1 MRILTFAFLLL
12 ALTVPVRAEDSTVKV
27 FETDVK
33 PLLAKYCVDCHGP
46 DAQEGEIRFDRMPTD
61 PVTAEN
67 PERWHDVLNQIS
79 AGEMPPQN
87 SDQPSPEDRQIVSD
101 WLQRFL
107 REAAAAK
114 RYRDGR
120 VVTRR
125 LTRYEYA
132 NTMRDLLQVDL
143 DYARD
148 LPPEPASSEGFRNN
162 SSTLEMSPTQIEI
175 YLKTARRGL
184 TEAIVTGEQPEQFEF
199 SQSETARGRLPNRKI
214 AGHQPVQ
221 PEFILDLKEF
231 PRHGQF
237 ELKLTV
243 ESSIPEGQA
252 VPRIHVTLGHVPGI
266 IHVPRGIIGDADV
279 REGVQTLTFT
289 GRMEDFPQPGPIAF
303 GNSGFKG
310 MIVMVDF
317 LDADGNELRY
327 DDRQYVQSKPKA
339 MKPKK
344 KKGEIVLQPLQ
355 APKPPAPF
363 GTRLELRVVSAEFRA
378 PVFASWPPKSHT
390 AILPG
395 SDSTKDEAGE
405 IRQILQPFMTRAFR
419 RPATSAE
426 VEQTAQ
432 LFEAIRPRFDSFEEA
447 VRETLASVLVSP
459 HFLYVVEQREESGEA
474 QSLTDDELA
483 SRLSY
488 FLWSSMPDERL
499 FELASQNA
507 LHRPEVLTSEVERML
522 ADSRS
527 SEFVTHFV
535 DQWLDLDALNRIA
548 VNPEFYPDFD
558 NDLKSQM
565 RLETHHYF
573 DRVLKENRSALELL
587 DSDWTMLNYALA
599 QHYDLKGPRSS
610 KFVPVSLSPDSPRGG
625 LLTQGSYL
633 LSNSNGED
641 SHPIKRAVW
650 ILDRLLDS
658 PPAPPP
664 PDVPELDAERPDLAK
679 LTLKEQLA
687 VHREKESCNSCHR
700 GIDPW
705 GIPLE
710 NFDAV
715 GRWRTKIPK
724 HRKRPA
730 VDVDA
735 SSELPN
741 GTKIEGTDELE
752 RYLVE
757 ERNEWFARAI
767 VKRLMTYGLGR
778 SLDLGDRESVE
789 NLKSEF
795 IDAEYRLKS
804 LILAFVQSE
813 SFQTK

>member
-1 MRILTFAFLLL
+1 MRILTFAFILFF
-12 ALTVPVRAEDSTVKV
+12 LTFPVRAEESTSKLFVRQ
-27 FETDVK
+27 VK
-33 PLLAKYCVDCHGP
+33 PLLAKYCAECHGP
-46 DAQEGEIRFDRMPTD
+46 ETQEGEIRFDLMPTD
-61 PVTAEN
+61 PLTAEN
-67 PERWHDVLNQIS
+67 PERWHDVFNQMS
-79 AGEMPPQN
+79 AGEMPPKD
-87 SDQPSPEDRQIVSD
+87 SDQPSPEERQIVSD

-125 LTRYEYA
+125 LTRYEYT
-132 NTMRDLLQVDL
+132 NTMCDLLQVDL

-162 SSTLEMSPTQIEI
+162 SSSLEMSPTQIEI
-175 YLKTARRGL
+175 YLKTGRRGL
-184 TEAIVTGEQPEQFEF
+184 AEAIVTDEPAKVYEF
-199 SQSETARGRLPNRKI
+199 AQSETALGLLPNRKI

-231 PRHGQF
+231 PRHGKF

-243 ESSIPEGQA
+243 ESSIPEGRA

-317 LDADGNELRY
+317 RDAEGRELRH
-327 DDRQYVQSKPKA
+327 DDRRYVQPQSKQ
-339 MKPKK
+339 
-344 KKGEIVLQPLQ
+344 KKGKIAFQPLQ
-355 APKPPAPF
+355 APKPPTPF
-363 GTRLELRVVSAEFRA
+363 GSRLELRVVSAEFRA
-378 PVFASWPPKSHT
+378 PVYQSWPPKSHT
-390 AILPG
+390 AILSG
-395 SDSTKDEAGE
+395 SGSPKDESRK
-405 IRQILQPFMTRAFR
+405 IRNILGPFMTRAYR
-419 RPATSAE
+419 RPVTSAE

-432 LFEAIRPRFDSFEEA
+432 LFEAIRPQYDSFEEA

-459 HFLYVVEQREESGEA
+459 HFLYIVEQRDEA
-474 QSLTDDELA
+474 GQSQPLNDYELA

-499 FELASQNA
+499 FQLASQQK
-507 LHRPEVLTSEVERML
+507 LHRPEVLSSEVERML
-522 ADSRS
+522 NDSRS
-527 SEFVTHFV
+527 TEFVKHFV
-535 DQWLDLDALNRIA
+535 DQWLDLDALNRVA

-573 DRVLKENRSALELL
+573 ARVLKENRNALELL
-587 DSDWTMLNYALA
+587 DSDWAMLNYSLA
-599 QHYDLKGPRSS
+599 QHYGLKGPRSS
-610 KFVPVSLSPDSPRGG
+610 KFVPVSLSPDNPRGG
-625 LLTQGSYL
+625 LLTQGAYL
-633 LSNSNGED
+633 LANSNGED

-687 VHREKESCNSCHR
+687 VHREKESCNACHR

-715 GRWRTKIPK
+715 GRWRTKIPQ

-730 VDVDA
+730 VEVDA
-735 SSELPN
+735 ASELPN
-741 GTKIEGTDELE
+741 GTRIGGIEKLQ

-757 ERNEWFARAI
+757 QRNEWFARAI

-804 LILAFVQSE
+804 LILAFILSE